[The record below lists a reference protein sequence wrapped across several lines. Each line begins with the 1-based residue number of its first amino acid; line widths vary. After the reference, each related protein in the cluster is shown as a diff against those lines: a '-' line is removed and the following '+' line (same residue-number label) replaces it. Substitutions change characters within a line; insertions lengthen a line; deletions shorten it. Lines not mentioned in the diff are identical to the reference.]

1 MNAGKKQKRM
11 TRCHRRE
18 TVRRPALDSTHPR
31 LNLQPDILHRAATR
45 GNRDA
50 KRNHAPHG
58 FFAVALA
65 LLYAGWSYQQ
75 DELVVS
81 VCFMLAAIALTVVTR
96 LTVRRQII

>member
-1 MNAGKKQKRM
+1 VSPARDSLARFPSYGALRLRGASALFPVELVGQMSYTAPLFGEIEMPN
-11 TRCHRRE
+11 E
-18 TVRRPALDSTHPR
+18 TMR
-31 LNLQPDILHRAATR
+31 LTA
-45 GNRDA
+45 
-50 KRNHAPHG
+50 

-75 DELVVS
+75 GELFVS